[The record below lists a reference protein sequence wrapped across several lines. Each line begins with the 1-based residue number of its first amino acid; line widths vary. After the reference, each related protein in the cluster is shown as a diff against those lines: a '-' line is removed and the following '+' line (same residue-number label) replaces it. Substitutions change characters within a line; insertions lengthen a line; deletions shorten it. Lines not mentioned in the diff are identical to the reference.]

1 MKTGEAMNTDDKD
14 TQVRQSFSDRLY
26 GRYMARRNAV
36 RSNRA
41 LDATWRGIILIFG
54 LTVVGLGIFFLLF
67 PGPGWAVIYF
77 GLIILATEYAWA
89 HRMLNPVRQFSS
101 QIARLLVSNEFRAK
115 RSKVILIVTIST
127 VSIAYAYWA
136 KWGATMQGFE
146 PLLVPI
152 ENLFN
157 IEI

>member
-1 MKTGEAMNTDDKD
+1 MKSENPD
-14 TQVRQSFSDRLY
+14 TKRPKSAGDRLY
-26 GRYMARRNAV
+26 RNYMGRRNSI

-41 LDATWRGIILIFG
+41 LDATWRGIILMLGSTI
-54 LTVVGLGIFFLLF
+54 VGLGVFFLLF
-67 PGPGWAVIYF
+67 PGPGWAVILA

-89 HRMLNPVRQFSS
+89 QRLLNPVKEFSS
-101 QIARLLVSNEFRAK
+101 RLARLVISQEYRTRRSN
-115 RSKVILIVTIST
+115 VILVATM
-127 VSIAYAYWA
+127 VSVLIAYAYWA

-146 PLLVPI
+146 PILAPI